1 MSKAALAKLSKEE
14 ALLDSHLTTLK
25 RSATTVEACK
35 ECVAERRPSM
45 NTVSRTPLLSP
56 LTACLSL
63 PPSLPSFF
71 ALALP
76 G

>member
-35 ECVAERRPSM
+35 ECVAERRPSIEHR
-45 NTVSRTPLLSP
+45 VAH
-56 LTACLSL
+56 TASLILDCLPL